1 MATVTYIRE
10 KRQSLS
16 AMRGVIDY
24 CSQEMKTVDEDGRR
38 YLSGV
43 NCTGEHVM
51 QEFLLTKQS
60 CRKTDGI
67 NFYQYVQSF
76 SPEEGITHA
85 QAHEIALEFAAKAW
99 PGHEVLVATHC
110 DTNHPHSHFV
120 INSVS
125 FETGYKL
132 RQHPNTVKQLRALS
146 DEICIAHGFSV
157 LKPELSA
164 PVGAKKMSAREYR
177 AAEKGQSWK
186 LALTVQIN
194 DVMKVAANK
203 EEFLALMEAEGYSLR
218 WTPERK
224 YITYQ
229 CPNGMKCRDNKLH
242 DTKYTKERIELEFR
256 IRAEI
261 ARRIAGADAPSQAGG
276 RRRRSLL
283 RRDGTELEG
292 PADPGTEAQRADAG
306 AAETRAGP
314 DDGRRDE
321 QSCRLSDGPA
331 PQFHDGD
338 GGSDRTVSTDA
349 DVGSERLYERGA
361 DGSLRFVQTG
371 WERERLVFLRAA
383 ERAYRNEAL
392 SEKALLDLAPA
403 DGDHPTL
410 SAGLGTL
417 AAVGSLFD
425 DDSEDPEERQRRIQ
439 AAQTA
444 RAIDELSDL
453 LCELITYAKHHG
465 ETQTSIQTPQEPT
478 LSHQSE
484 PFFQMED
491 RSEAENKA
499 RFWHE
504 DNDTQLTTV
513 EETISFSGL

>member
-1 MATVTYIRE
+1 MATVNYIRE

-16 AMRGVIDY
+16 AMRGVIGY
-24 CSQEMKTVDEDGRR
+24 CSQEMKTVDENGRR

-43 NCTGEHVM
+43 NCTGENAL

-60 CRKTDGI
+60 CGKTDGI

-76 SPEEGITHA
+76 SPEEGISCA

-146 DEICIAHGFSV
+146 DEICAAHGFSI
-157 LKPELSA
+157 LKPEQSA

-218 WTPERK
+218 WRPERK

-242 DTKYTKERIELEFR
+242 DLKYTKEMIELEFR

-261 ARRIAGADAPSQAGG
+261 ARRIAGAAAPVQAGG
-276 RRRRSLL
+276 RKRRSLL
-283 RRDGTELEG
+283 RRDGAELEG
-292 PADPGTEAQRADAG
+292 ASDPGTEAQRAAAG

-321 QSCRLSDGPA
+321 QSDRLSDGPA
-331 PQFHDGD
+331 SQFHDGD
-338 GGSDRTVSTDA
+338 GGADGTVSADA
-349 DVGSERLYERGA
+349 DGGSESLYERGA
-361 DGSLRFVQTG
+361 DGSLRFIETG

-383 ERAYRNEAL
+383 ERARRNEAL

-403 DGDHPTL
+403 DGDHPAL
-410 SAGLGTL
+410 SAGLGAL
-417 AAVGSLFD
+417 AAVGALFD
-425 DDSEDPEERQRRIQ
+425 DDSEDPEERRRRMEAKRSAENVGMIIGL
-439 AAQTA
+439 
-444 RAIDELSDL
+444 AIL
-453 LCELITYAKHHG
+453 LTRLALHRG
-465 ETQTSIQTPQEPT
+465 DSP
-478 LSHQSE
+478 
-484 PFFQMED
+484 
-491 RSEAENKA
+491 SEAE
-499 RFWHE
+499 
-504 DNDTQLTTV
+504 DTSYRQPEPTFSQAEAPSQPEAAPEEIENPYWLEAEEPQLV
-513 EETISFSGL
+513 L

>member
-16 AMRGVIDY
+16 AMRGVIGY
-24 CSQEMKTVDEDGRR
+24 CSQEMKTVDEHGHR

-43 NCTGEHVM
+43 NCTGENAL

-60 CRKTDGI
+60 SGKTDGI

-132 RQHPNTVKQLRALS
+132 RQHPDTLKKLRALN
-146 DEICIAHGFSV
+146 DELCAAHGFSV
-157 LKPELSA
+157 LKPEQSA
-164 PVGAKKMSAREYR
+164 PAGAKKMSAREYR

-186 LALTVQIN
+186 LELTVQIN
-194 DVMKVAANK
+194 DVMKVATNK

-261 ARRIAGADAPSQAGG
+261 ARRIADAAASVQAGG

-283 RRDGTELEG
+283 RRDGAELEG
-292 PADPGTEAQRADAG
+292 SADPGTEAQRAAVGSAEAG
-306 AAETRAGP
+306 PEP

-321 QSCRLSDGPA
+321 QSDRMADGAA

-338 GGSDRTVSTDA
+338 GSSDRTVSADA
-349 DVGSERLYERGA
+349 DGGSESLYERGA
-361 DGSLRFVQTG
+361 DGSLRFVETG

-383 ERAYRNEAL
+383 ERAHRNEAL

-403 DGDHPTL
+403 DGDHPAL

-425 DDSEDPEERQRRIQ
+425 DDSEDPEERRRRMEAKQVAEDVGAVIGL
-439 AAQTA
+439 
-444 RAIDELSDL
+444 AIL
-453 LCELITYAKHHG
+453 LTRLALHRG
-465 ETQTSIQTPQEPT
+465 DSPSETQDISCPQPE
-478 LSHQSE
+478 L
-484 PFFQMED
+484 PFPKAEAPSQP
-491 RSEAENKA
+491 EAEPEEIENPCWLEA
-499 RFWHE
+499 E
-504 DNDTQLTTV
+504 EPQLD
-513 EETISFSGL
+513 L